1 VKLTTPCNSPISRE
15 LGTMHKNMMITTLLV
30 VLASFLQCVDS
41 VGDAYSNLII
51 YSSPPDAQSI
61 QQDINGFNVNVLNGT
76 SKCPRLCVYLLHTAT
91 ATALTRT

>member
-1 VKLTTPCNSPISRE
+1 MKVTSPRDFPISRE
-15 LGTMHKNMMITTLLV
+15 LGTMHRNLKITTLLV
-30 VLASFLQCVDS
+30 VLASLSQCVDS

-91 ATALTRT
+91 ALTRT